1 MVNTRSQAQ
10 SNNEP
15 ADISNTLSAPVNRPS
30 IQQPSPST
38 SGQNAIGVEIN
49 ETGGASIQNAYTSPS
64 TINESFHTDE
74 YRVARPSIRSKVT
87 YQITKLDGP
96 DNYLAWKFNFR
107 SHIIKL
113 GMKNCFIDNNDDMQP
128 ELLAEIGF
136 FCEPTIVRTY
146 LLNCSTGLEAMNLLE
161 KAFGINSA
169 NQHKL
174 LTELTQIKS
183 INFNNLNAYIDR
195 SQYLISSLHSVGQI
209 IPDSQVCTYLING
222 LSDRFKLFK
231 EINIISL
238 NTNNLTS
245 FELCKQIR
253 DLDSNINFQRGMKAS
268 FKPKNTQKFKTPKK
282 KPSRPCKHCGG
293 DHWDQD
299 HRESN
304 SKPQNNQNNSSKDKP
319 FIAAMAYHDN
329 KKPESN
335 CQGLKQDS
343 TWLLDTGAS
352 IHLSGN
358 LALIKNRKKT
368 HSRIETA
375 NGAVISTIKGS
386 VTLYLDNRKVLLKD
400 VHFLPGLKTNL
411 LSGSRFLKAGASLKF
426 TESHATIQF
435 KNEQITIPATNDLT
449 FNITES
455 HALKA
460 NSSSR
465 TMEEWHSAFGHI
477 NTKAIVSTSRHQP
490 SVVLATT
497 TMPQCTICQLTK
509 FSRRV
514 LPVELPKPTHPLHT
528 ISLDIRGPYQES
540 DDGYKYD
547 LKIIDHFSNKSFI
560 YILKRKEEAT
570 FSIQQFIKK
579 AMTET
584 SNKLVYLISDGAQEQ
599 IGNETKLLAEE
610 LGFTII
616 STTPYT
622 PEQNGKVERLNR
634 TLDEATLCLL
644 EESGAPKTL
653 WPYAL
658 LTSNYCRNLSYSKI
672 TKNIPNYLWNPSVS
686 LNYSKLQPFGCTA
699 IVSQSLKLGGKPN
712 PRNFRGIF
720 LGYGDD
726 TYDGTTYYG
735 YRILDMKTNLIKYYS
750 SASFIPTEFPYC
762 KKDYKDDLS
771 PYAQE
776 TLHQETDDVATNQ
789 EIKNGELGGE
799 IEEKNIIHGKR
810 RRKQITFSALLS
822 ECLPIDPVTPAE
834 AYKSKNEAEWKMAE
848 KEELKS
854 LYDNETFELVPRS
867 DIVGGANIVKCK
879 FVYKTK
885 LKSDGSIDRFKARL
899 CAKGFTQKEGI
910 DYEETYAPTAKAKSI
925 RTTIAVAAQRNMHI
939 LQLDVTAAFLYPKLR
954 QTIYMEQ
961 PPNRR
966 ENGKEDHVFILKK
979 CIYGL
984 KQSGYEWNQE
994 LSNFLKSINFSQCSP
1009 TTDECIF
1016 RKWIHKELTI
1026 ITVYVDD
1033 MVIASD
1039 NQVLLQETIQKLQEK
1054 FKIKSEPLSW
1064 LLGIN
1069 ITVED
1074 TKISLKQ
1081 DLYIKSILEKFKING
1096 IYSSKTT
1103 PMTKD
1108 WINQERNTK
1117 RFDNPT
1123 HFRSLLGSL
1132 MYLAVQTRPDISFA
1146 ISRIACFAHE
1156 PLEQD
1161 MEALKRVCL
1170 YLKATPELGLV
1181 YMKSSNSSTQKLHLE
1196 RDAVIGFSDS
1206 DFAEEKTT
1214 RRSTTGSIWIFNGT
1228 PISWNS
1234 KRQDLV
1240 TTSSTEAEL
1249 VALDFVL
1256 KEGIWIRSLLQEIG
1270 IIESGPIKIL
1280 VDNQSTIKIVKG
1292 SRITQRTKHIDV
1304 KYMFSREM
1312 MSSIKL
1318 YVEYVESKWN
1328 MADGLT
1334 KPLPYDGILQL
1345 QTLMQGIKIQF

>member
-1 MVNTRSQAQ
+1 
-10 SNNEP
+10 
-15 ADISNTLSAPVNRPS
+15 
-30 IQQPSPST
+30 
-38 SGQNAIGVEIN
+38 
-49 ETGGASIQNAYTSPS
+49 
-64 TINESFHTDE
+64 
-74 YRVARPSIRSKVT
+74 
-87 YQITKLDGP
+87 
-96 DNYLAWKFNFR
+96 
-107 SHIIKL
+107 
-113 GMKNCFIDNNDDMQP
+113 
-128 ELLAEIGF
+128 
-136 FCEPTIVRTY
+136 
-146 LLNCSTGLEAMNLLE
+146 
-161 KAFGINSA
+161 
-169 NQHKL
+169 
-174 LTELTQIKS
+174 
-183 INFNNLNAYIDR
+183 
-195 SQYLISSLHSVGQI
+195 
-209 IPDSQVCTYLING
+209 
-222 LSDRFKLFK
+222 
-231 EINIISL
+231 
-238 NTNNLTS
+238 
-245 FELCKQIR
+245 
-253 DLDSNINFQRGMKAS
+253 MKAV
-268 FKPKNTQKFKTPKK
+268 FKPKNNQKFKNRKR
-282 KPSRPCKHCGG
+282 KPTRPCKYCGG
-293 DHWDQD
+293 DHWDQE
-299 HRESN
+299 HSELN
-304 SKPQNNQNNSSKDKP
+304 SKSQNNQNNSPKDKP
-319 FIAAMAYHDN
+319 FIAAMAYLKNSDY

-335 CQGLKQDS
+335 CQGLKQDN

-352 IHLSGN
+352 IHLTGN
-358 LALIKNRKKT
+358 LALIQNRIKT
-368 HSRIETA
+368 NSRIETA
-375 NGAVISTIKGS
+375 NGTVISTIKGS
-386 VTLYLDNRKVLLKD
+386 VTLYLDKRKVLLKD
-400 VHFLPGLKTNL
+400 VHFLPGLNTNL

-426 TESHATIQF
+426 TENYATIQF
-435 KNEQITIPATNDLT
+435 KNEQITIPASNDLT

-477 NTKAIVSTSRHQP
+477 NTNAIVSTSKHQP
-490 SVVLATT
+490 SIVLATT

-509 FSRRV
+509 FSRKTS
-514 LPVELPKPTHPLHT
+514 PVELPKPTHTLHT

-540 DDGYKYD
+540 EDGFKYD

-579 AMTET
+579 AMAET
-584 SNKLVYLISDGAQEQ
+584 NNKLVYLISDGAQEQ

-672 TKNIPNYLWNPSVS
+672 TKNIPNCLWNPSVS
-686 LNYSKLQPFGCTA
+686 PNYSKLQPFGCTA
-699 IVSQSLKLGGKPN
+699 IVSQSLKLGGKPT

-726 TYDGTTYYG
+726 TYDGTTYFG

-750 SASFIPTEFPYC
+750 SASFIPNEFPYN
-762 KKDYKDDLS
+762 KKEECSDYEDDLS
-771 PYAQE
+771 PYLQE
-776 TLHQETDDVATNQ
+776 TLHQETNDVTTNQ
-789 EIKNGELGGE
+789 AIKNGELAGDVE
-799 IEEKNIIHGKR
+799 AKNIIHGKR
-810 RRKQITFSALLS
+810 NRKQITFSALLA
-822 ECLPIDPVTPAE
+822 EYLPIDPVTPTE
-834 AYKSKNEAEWKMAE
+834 AYKSENATEWKVAE

-854 LYDNETFELVPRS
+854 LYDNKTFELVPRS
-867 DIVGGANIVKCK
+867 EIVDGANIVKCK

-961 PPNRR
+961 PSNMR

-1016 RKWIHKELTI
+1016 RKWNQNELTI

-1039 NQVLLQETIQKLQEK
+1039 SQVLLQETIQKLQEK

-1069 ITVED
+1069 VTLEA

-1096 IYSSKTT
+1096 AYSSKIT

-1170 YLKATPELGLV
+1170 YLKATPKLGLV
-1181 YMKSSNSSTQKLHLE
+1181 YMKNSKSINQKFPLDRE
-1196 RDAVIGFSDS
+1196 AVIGFSDS
-1206 DFAEEKTT
+1206 DFAEEKST

-1256 KEGIWIRSLLQEIG
+1256 KEGIWIRNLLQEIG
-1270 IIESGPIKIL
+1270 VIESGPIKIL

-1312 MSSIKL
+1312 MSSNKL
-1318 YVEYVESKWN
+1318 NVEYIESKWN
-1328 MADGLT
+1328 MADCLT
-1334 KPLPYDGILQL
+1334 KPLPHDGILQL
-1345 QTLMQGIKIQF
+1345 QTLMQGTKNQF